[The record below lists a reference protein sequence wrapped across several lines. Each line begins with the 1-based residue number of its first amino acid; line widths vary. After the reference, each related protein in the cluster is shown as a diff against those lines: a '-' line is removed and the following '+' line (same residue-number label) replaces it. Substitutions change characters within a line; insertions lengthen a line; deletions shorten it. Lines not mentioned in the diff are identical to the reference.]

1 MGLDLVSS
9 GLKRDGGAG
18 GVGRLT
24 QRSWDRDAAAHRAV
38 GDPIELVGH
47 ARVRLLG
54 RFSDA
59 LDRLADQHL
68 QEMDAME

>member
-1 MGLDLVSS
+1 MARV
-9 GLKRDGGAG
+9 
-18 GVGRLT
+18 T